1 MKQACVKHFVVHGL
15 FAKLDKHQ
23 KKEIQEVI
31 EDIQAV
37 ITSGQVREE
46 AVICLEEVEEVKR
59 PEAGGSGGSLYWT
72 LMSKTFLKKLLP
84 SHKDENDVVCD

>member
-1 MKQACVKHFVVHGL
+1 ML
-15 FAKLDKHQ
+15 I
-23 KKEIQEVI
+23 EEEQENQEAI

-37 ITSGQVREE
+37 ITSGLAREE
-46 AVICLEEVEEVKR
+46 AALCLEEVEEVKTA
-59 PEAGGSGGSLYWT
+59 EAGGTGGSLYWT

>member
-1 MKQACVKHFVVHGL
+1 ML
-15 FAKLDKHQ
+15 I
-23 KKEIQEVI
+23 EEEQENQEAV

-37 ITSGQVREE
+37 IASGLVREE
-46 AVICLEEVEEVKR
+46 AALCLEEVEEVKTA
-59 PEAGGSGGSLYWT
+59 EAGAATGGSLYWT

>member
-1 MKQACVKHFVVHGL
+1 ML
-15 FAKLDKHQ
+15 I
-23 KKEIQEVI
+23 EEEQENQEAI

-37 ITSGQVREE
+37 ITSGLVREE
-46 AVICLEEVEEVKR
+46 AVLCLEEVEEVKTA
-59 PEAGGSGGSLYWT
+59 EARATGGSLYWT

>member
-1 MKQACVKHFVVHGL
+1 ML
-15 FAKLDKHQ
+15 I
-23 KKEIQEVI
+23 EEEQENQEAI

-37 ITSGQVREE
+37 ITSGLVREE
-46 AVICLEEVEEVKR
+46 AVLCLEEVEEVKTA
-59 PEAGGSGGSLYWT
+59 EAGATGGSLYWT

>member
-1 MKQACVKHFVVHGL
+1 MI
-15 FAKLDKHQ
+15 
-23 KKEIQEVI
+23 EEEQENQEAI

-37 ITSGQVREE
+37 ITSSLAREE
-46 AVICLEEVEEVKR
+46 ATLCLEEVEEVKR
-59 PEAGGSGGSLYWT
+59 ADAGGTAGGSLYWT

>member
-1 MKQACVKHFVVHGL
+1 ML
-15 FAKLDKHQ
+15 I
-23 KKEIQEVI
+23 EEEQENQEAI

-37 ITSGQVREE
+37 ITSGLVREE
-46 AVICLEEVEEVKR
+46 AALCLEEVEEVKTA
-59 PEAGGSGGSLYWT
+59 EAAATGGSLYWT